1 VSDTDITAFATEGNR
16 ELHILFGSQSGN
28 SEGLAEKWKKEA
40 PKYGLS
46 PTVHDMD
53 GFDIK
58 SMSSMSRVMI
68 VCSTWGE
75 GEMPDNAEELY
86 ESAVEAGK
94 ILTNTNF
101 SVCAL
106 GDTGYDLFCQSGKD
120 WDKTLQDMGGAR
132 IHDRVD
138 CDVDFEDPA
147 EQWMNGTMSK
157 LACVDNDGKFQA
169 DLVDDMVTYASGA
182 EIETTESEESNG
194 ENAGTTAYQAMGAS
208 SLFFHKPNKWLK
220 RVKESLDDEELPT
233 TGIEKAKDM
242 FKELRKITLKA
253 LPQGKDYIALVDNE
267 KCIGCTQC
275 VYFCNFASIDM
286 ISWDLTAR
294 TSQFESKKALILD
307 DTCVG
312 CTLCAF
318 ACPVEAITME
328 SKV

>member
-1 VSDTDITAFATEGNR
+1 MSDTDITAFATEGNR
-16 ELHILFGSQSGN
+16 DIHILFGSQSGN
-28 SEGLAEKWKKEA
+28 SEGLAEKWQKEA
-40 PKYGLS
+40 PRYGLN

-86 ESAVEAGK
+86 EIAVEAGK

-120 WDKTLQDMGGAR
+120 WDKTLQDIGGSR

-147 EQWMNGTMSK
+147 EEWMNGVMPK

-169 DLVDDMVTYASGA
+169 DLVDDMIAYASGA
-182 EIETTESEESNG
+182 EIEIDTDEINQES
-194 ENAGTTAYQAMGAS
+194 AGTTAYQAMETAS
-208 SLFFHKPNKWLK
+208 LYFHKPNKWLK
-220 RVKESLDDEELPT
+220 RVKESLSDDDLPT

-253 LPQGKDYIALVDNE
+253 LPQGKDYVALVNNE

-275 VYFCNFASIDM
+275 VYYCNFASIDM
-286 ISWDLTAR
+286 ISWDLNAR
-294 TSQFESKKALILD
+294 TSQFESKKSLILD

-312 CTLCAF
+312 CNLCAF

>member
-1 VSDTDITAFATEGNR
+1 
-16 ELHILFGSQSGN
+16 
-28 SEGLAEKWKKEA
+28 
-40 PKYGLS
+40 
-46 PTVHDMD
+46 
-53 GFDIK
+53 
-58 SMSSMSRVMI
+58 
-68 VCSTWGE
+68 
-75 GEMPDNAEELY
+75 
-86 ESAVEAGK
+86 
-94 ILTNTNF
+94 
-101 SVCAL
+101 
-106 GDTGYDLFCQSGKD
+106 
-120 WDKTLQDMGGAR
+120 
-132 IHDRVD
+132 
-138 CDVDFEDPA
+138 
-147 EQWMNGTMSK
+147 
-157 LACVDNDGKFQA
+157 
-169 DLVDDMVTYASGA
+169 MVAYASGA
-182 EIETTESEESNG
+182 EVETDTEEATQ
-194 ENAGTTAYQAMGAS
+194 ENAGTTAYQAMGAA

-220 RVKESLDDEELPT
+220 RVKETLDDEDLPT

>member
-1 VSDTDITAFATEGNR
+1 
-16 ELHILFGSQSGN
+16 
-28 SEGLAEKWKKEA
+28 
-40 PKYGLS
+40 
-46 PTVHDMD
+46 
-53 GFDIK
+53 
-58 SMSSMSRVMI
+58 
-68 VCSTWGE
+68 
-75 GEMPDNAEELY
+75 
-86 ESAVEAGK
+86 
-94 ILTNTNF
+94 
-101 SVCAL
+101 
-106 GDTGYDLFCQSGKD
+106 
-120 WDKTLQDMGGAR
+120 MGGTR

-157 LACVDNDGKFQA
+157 LACVDNDGAFQA
-169 DLVDDMVTYASGA
+169 DLVDNMASYASGA
-182 EIETTESEESNG
+182 VMETEAETVVEENT
-194 ENAGTTAYQAMGAS
+194 GTSAYQAMGTA

-220 RVKESLDDEELPT
+220 RVKEAVDDDELPT

-242 FKELRKITLKA
+242 FKELRKKTLKS

-275 VYFCNFASIDM
+275 VYYCNFASIDM
-286 ISWDLTAR
+286 ISWDLKAR

>member
-1 VSDTDITAFATEGNR
+1 MSDTDIAKFATEGNR

-28 SEGLAEKWKKEA
+28 SEGLAEKWEKGA
-40 PKYGLS
+40 PRYGLN

-58 SMSSMSRVMI
+58 SMSGMTRVMI

-86 ESAVEAGK
+86 EIAVEEGK

-120 WDKTLQDMGGAR
+120 WDKTLEAMGGSR

-147 EQWMNGTMSK
+147 EQWMNGAMSK
-157 LACVDNDGKFQA
+157 LACVDNEGKFQA
-169 DLVDDMVTYASGA
+169 DLVDDMVAYASGA
-182 EIETTESEESNG
+182 EIETETKELPQ
-194 ENAGTTAYQAMGAS
+194 ENAGTTAYQAMETA

-220 RVKESLDDEELPT
+220 RVKEAVNDETLPT

-242 FKELRKITLKA
+242 FKELRKLTLKA

-275 VYFCNFASIDM
+275 VYYCNFASIDM
-286 ISWDLTAR
+286 ISWDLNAR